1 VSFGVKDDRSS
12 IHVYRVLGSCPE
24 RSAPRPVVESV
35 RNAFPDCPRF
45 LVVRAAF
52 RAAVCGRCGSDEE
65 LLAIYDAALRA
76 RVISNMAYGDD

>member
-1 VSFGVKDDRSS
+1 MTDLRSMC
-12 IHVYRVLGSCPE
+12 RAFWDAAQADLRGNQLFE
-24 RSAPRPVVESV
+24 FV
-35 RNAFPDCPRF
+35 RNAFPDCPRS

-52 RAAVCGRCGSDEE
+52 RAAACGRCGSDEE

>member
-1 VSFGVKDDRSS
+1 MCTAFWDAAQAGLRGNQ
-12 IHVYRVLGSCPE
+12 LF
-24 RSAPRPVVESV
+24 ESV

-52 RAAVCGRCGSDEE
+52 RAAADGRCHSDEE

-76 RVISNMAYGDD
+76 RVISNMAYDDD